1 MEWIQ
6 PRIELLRAVVVQA
19 CAVPST
25 SELLNTFQM
34 YFSRNNTH
42 LFCTSHTALASRINR
57 LYAPDTLTVFPLFA
71 PGIATWDP
79 RIIKNLFCV
88 SNNANA
94 TDIRRFRIFVKN
106 LSDEKLV
113 RSILE
118 PIAKT
123 FSHVNRIDLLVQD
136 AHMNHV
142 SSTAL
147 LSSVGYC
154 NNLPLCSLLRKFHL
168 HSHHSK
174 CLTI

>member
-1 MEWIQ
+1 MEWIK
-6 PRIELLRAVVVQA
+6 PRIELLRAVVVQE
-19 CAVPST
+19 CFPPST
-25 SELLNTFQM
+25 SALLKTFQM
-34 YFSRNNTH
+34 YFARNNTH
-42 LFCTSHTALASRINR
+42 LFCTSRTAPCINR
-57 LYAPDTLTVFPLFA
+57 IYTPDTLTVFPMFA

-88 SNNANA
+88 SNNAKA
-94 TDIRRFRIFVKN
+94 TDIRRFRIFVKD

-118 PIAKT
+118 PIAKA

-142 SSTAL
+142 SSIAL
-147 LSSVGYC
+147 LSSVWYC
-154 NNLPLCSLLRKFHL
+154 NNLPLCSLLRKFHR